1 MKTAALIERIKDHAD
16 AIRAAGV
23 TRMYI
28 FGSRVRGDAKLDS
41 DLDAFID
48 FDSTRKFSLVDLVN
62 VEHLLEREL
71 GLRVDLTTRNSLN
84 PRMRS
89 RVEAEAI
96 RVL

>member
-16 AIRAAGV
+16 SIRAAGV

-62 VEHLLEREL
+62 VERLLEREL